1 MHVAEAGEGP
11 LVLLCHGF
19 PESWYSWRHQL
30 TALAEAGYHAV
41 APDQRGYGQT
51 DRPEPIDAYT
61 IMHLVGD
68 MVGVLDALGEE
79 RAVIVGH
86 DWGSIVAWN
95 AALIRPDRFHAVVG
109 MNVPVGTRET
119 LGGQSTKLLSWG
131 AWGIRRRGAVM
142 AEKFD
147 AIIIGTGQSG
157 PSLAARMTREGMKT
171 AIIERK
177 LFGGT
182 CVNVGCIPTKALVA
196 SARAAYMA
204 RRGADFGVAIDG
216 SIAVDMKQ
224 VKARKDGIVRQSN
237 EGVTNWLKN
246 MNNLT
251 VYEGHGRLQSATS
264 VRVDGDLLEAER
276 IVLNVGGRAVVP
288 DMPGVADVDYLT
300 NSSMMEVDFLPDHLV
315 IIGGSYI
322 GLEFAQMYR
331 RFGSRVT
338 VVEMGD
344 RLIARDD
351 EDVSAAVKEI
361 LEAEGVEVRLNAE
374 CVALAKRGD
383 GVAVTASCEPGPEE
397 VVGSHV
403 LLAVGRRLNTDDL
416 GLDKAGVETD
426 PRGFIVVDDQLRTNV
441 PGIWAIGDVNGR
453 GAFTHTSYND
463 FEILAANM
471 FDNDPRR
478 VTDRITTYGL
488 FIDPPL
494 GRVGMTER
502 EVRESGR
509 KALIGKMM
517 MTRVGRARERS
528 ETQGFM
534 KILIDA
540 ETERILGATILGIG
554 GDEVI
559 HSVLDVMYADAPY
572 TVIQRAMH
580 IHPTVTELIPTML
593 GDMKPLE

>member
-1 MHVAEAGEGP
+1 
-11 LVLLCHGF
+11 
-19 PESWYSWRHQL
+19 
-30 TALAEAGYHAV
+30 
-41 APDQRGYGQT
+41 
-51 DRPEPIDAYT
+51 
-61 IMHLVGD
+61 
-68 MVGVLDALGEE
+68 
-79 RAVIVGH
+79 
-86 DWGSIVAWN
+86 
-95 AALIRPDRFHAVVG
+95 
-109 MNVPVGTRET
+109 
-119 LGGQSTKLLSWG
+119 
-131 AWGIRRRGAVM
+131 M

-147 AIIIGTGQSG
+147 AIIIGTGQAG

-182 CVNVGCIPTKALVA
+182 CVNVGCVPTKTLVA

-204 RRGADFGVAIDG
+204 RRGADFGVTVDG
-216 SIAVDMKQ
+216 SITVDMEK
-224 VKARKDGIVRQSN
+224 VKARKDGVVRQGN
-237 EGVTNWLKN
+237 EGVTNWLKT
-246 MNNLT
+246 MENLT
-251 VYEGHGRLQSATS
+251 VHEGHGRLESATS
-264 VRVDGDLLEAER
+264 VRVNGELLEADK
-276 IVLNVGGRAVVP
+276 IILNVGARAFVP
-288 DMPGVADVDYLT
+288 DMPGVDDVDYFT
-300 NSSMMEVDFLPDHLV
+300 NSTMMDVDFLPEHLIV
-315 IIGGSYI
+315 IGGSYI

-351 EDVSAAVKEI
+351 EDVSAAVKAI
-361 LEAEGVEVRLNAE
+361 VEAEGVEVRLNAA
-374 CVALAKRGD
+374 CIALAKRGD
-383 GVAVTASCEPGPEE
+383 QVAVTADCEPVSEE
-397 VVGSHV
+397 IVGSHV
-403 LLAVGRRLNTDDL
+403 LLAVGRRPNTDDL

-426 PRGFIVVDDQLRTNV
+426 PRGSIVVDDQLRTNV

-471 FDNDPRR
+471 FDDDPRR

-509 KALIGKMM
+509 KVLIGKMM
-517 MTRVGRARERS
+517 MARVGRARERG

-534 KILIDA
+534 KILVDA
-540 ETERILGATILGIG
+540 ETKKVLGAAILGIG

-593 GDMKPLE
+593 GDLKPLE

>member
-1 MHVAEAGEGP
+1 
-11 LVLLCHGF
+11 
-19 PESWYSWRHQL
+19 
-30 TALAEAGYHAV
+30 
-41 APDQRGYGQT
+41 
-51 DRPEPIDAYT
+51 
-61 IMHLVGD
+61 
-68 MVGVLDALGEE
+68 
-79 RAVIVGH
+79 
-86 DWGSIVAWN
+86 
-95 AALIRPDRFHAVVG
+95 
-109 MNVPVGTRET
+109 
-119 LGGQSTKLLSWG
+119 
-131 AWGIRRRGAVM
+131 M

-403 LLAVGRRLNTDDL
+403 LLAVGRRPNTDDL
-416 GLDKAGVETD
+416 GLDKAGVETG

-463 FEILAANM
+463 FEILVANM
-471 FDNDPRR
+471 FDDDPRR
-478 VTDRITTYGL
+478 VSDRITTYGL

-517 MTRVGRARERS
+517 MTRVGRARERG

-540 ETERILGATILGIG
+540 ETKRVLGAAILGIG
-554 GDEVI
+554 GDEVV
-559 HSVLDVMYADAPY
+559 HSLIDVMYADAPY
-572 TVIQRAMH
+572 TVIQRATH

-593 GDMKPLE
+593 GDLKPLV